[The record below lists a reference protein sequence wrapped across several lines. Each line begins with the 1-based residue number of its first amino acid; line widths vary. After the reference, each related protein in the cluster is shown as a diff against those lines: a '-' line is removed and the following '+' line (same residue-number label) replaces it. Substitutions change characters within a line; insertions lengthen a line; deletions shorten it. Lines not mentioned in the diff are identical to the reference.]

1 MSDLSS
7 LNEARY
13 LLREACDL
21 LAAKAE
27 ALKSGI
33 RVGPDGALSDAPE
46 DAPAREAI
54 AEIEGWIGRVK
65 ATLYPTTPEAEG
77 GCDDL

>member
-21 LAAKAE
+21 LAAEAE

-54 AEIEGWIGRVK
+54 REMEDWIGRVK
-65 ATLYPTTPEAEG
+65 VTLYPTTPEAEG
-77 GCDDL
+77 GCDA

>member
-21 LAAKAE
+21 LSAEAE

-33 RVGPDGALSDAPE
+33 RVGPDGSLSGAPE

-54 AEIEGWIGRVK
+54 AEIEGWIGRVNR
-65 ATLYPTTPEAEG
+65 LLG
-77 GCDDL
+77 RQ

>member
-21 LAAKAE
+21 LAAEAE

-33 RVGPDGALSDAPE
+33 RIGPDGSLSDAPE
-46 DAPAREAI
+46 DAHTVEAI
-54 AEIEGWIGRVK
+54 REMEGWIASVK
-65 ATLYPTTPEAEG
+65 VTLYPTTPEADG
-77 GCDDL
+77 GSDA